1 MLCAVEC
8 NSVLRLLSYNYHKKG
23 NALEKR
29 TARLTILID
38 PVKKEI
44 LEEVCAQHDLTPS
57 QAIRSLVREY
67 INQHGTPEQKAR
79 MPAFKK
85 GPKASKNK

>member
-1 MLCAVEC
+1 MET
-8 NSVLRLLSYNYHKKG
+8 
-23 NALEKR
+23 R

-38 PVKKEI
+38 PLKKEI

-57 QAIRSLVREY
+57 QVIRSLIREY

-85 GPKASKNK
+85 GPKKASKNK

>member
-1 MLCAVEC
+1 M
-8 NSVLRLLSYNYHKKG
+8 
-23 NALEKR
+23 EKR

-44 LEEVCAQHDLTPS
+44 LEEVCALNDLTPS
-57 QAIRSLVREY
+57 QVIRSLIREY
-67 INQHGTPEQKAR
+67 IYQNGTAEQKAR

-85 GPKASKNK
+85 KSKDR